1 MHCTSLYCTALANHR
16 TRGIFAL
23 RTSSTYTAIE
33 RLKTVLTVAGFL
45 AITQWFNTGFNIVL
59 ANGVEHAK
67 EASHGDSVS
76 LPKFE
81 LDIMPMLTADGCNAG
96 ACHGKARGQNGFS
109 LSLLGFDSDFDFA
122 AIVNEARGRRLFPAQ
137 PDRSLILMKASAEL
151 PHGGGVRWPMNGP
164 KYQLFRHW
172 IEAGMP
178 RVTDQDPKLV
188 RVTLTPEEHPLEIRG
203 HENLQVTAHYTDGST
218 RDVTLTSAFQS
229 NEPAV
234 VAVDGTGLLQAGD
247 LPGEATIM
255 ARYMGQIST
264 WSTAIPR
271 VEIPSPEHYAALPR
285 NNFIDEFIWE
295 KLKQLNLLPSDPIDD
310 AKFMRRVHLDL
321 IGRLPTPE
329 EVRSFLSDSTTN
341 KREALVDR
349 LLDRPEYADFWANKW
364 ADLLRPNPYRVGIK
378 ASYSLDHWLRE
389 AFRDN
394 MPMDQFAREL
404 VTAKGSTWRNGA
416 VTLFRDRR
424 TPEETTTLIC
434 QLFLGTRLE
443 CAKCHQ
449 HPFEVFGQ
457 REFYGM
463 AAYFARVGYKGT
475 GLSPPISGSEEIIMS
490 AEQGEVRHP
499 ITNEI
504 LPPTPLFG
512 IQRDNDTISAETDRR
527 EVFADWLTA
536 EENQRFAEAAVNR
549 IWGELFGVGLV
560 DPVDD
565 LRATNPPS
573 NPALLQALATE
584 YRRLGFN
591 QKALL
596 KTLTSAYV
604 YSLASMPNET
614 NASDTRNYS
623 RHYRKLTKAEVLA
636 DAISDVTR
644 IPDSFSGMPE
654 GSRAIQAWTHRFAS
668 DFLDAF
674 GRPDANQD
682 PPCERLPQAT
692 MVQALHL
699 MNAPAIQGKLADDHS
714 LVARLSA
721 DPFTPELA
729 IEQLYL
735 AAYSRFPS
743 NVEKQLLLELFSSPD
758 TQRRPFMEDLLWSLI
773 NTPEFVYED

>member
-1 MHCTSLYCTALANHR
+1 V
-16 TRGIFAL
+16 
-23 RTSSTYTAIE
+23 RTSFTGIAVE
-33 RLKTVLTVAGFL
+33 LLNAVLTASVFL
-45 AITQWFNTGFNIVL
+45 AIIPCFDMAAATATASASDL
-59 ANGVEHAK
+59 ETAK
-67 EASHGDSVS
+67 DAASGDSITT
-76 LPKFE
+76 PKFE

-137 PDRSLILMKASAEL
+137 PDRSLILMKAAAEL
-151 PHGGGVRWPMNGP
+151 PHGGGVRWSTNGP
-164 KYQLFRHW
+164 KYQLFRRW

-178 RVTDQDPKLV
+178 RVTDQDPHLV
-188 RVTLTPEEHPLEIRG
+188 RVTLSPEEHPLAIRG
-203 HENLQVTAHYTDGST
+203 LEQLQVTAHYSDGST
-218 RDVTLTSAFQS
+218 RNVTTTSAFQS

-234 VAVDGTGLLQAGD
+234 VAVDGSGLLRAGD

-271 VEIPSPEHYAALPR
+271 ADIPSPEQYAALPR
-285 NNFIDEFIWE
+285 NNFIDEFIWA
-295 KLKQLNLLPSDPIDD
+295 KLQDLNILPSDPVDD

-321 IGRLPTPE
+321 IGRLPTPDE
-329 EVRSFLSDSTTN
+329 SRSFLGDSSAN
-341 KREALVDR
+341 KREALVDQ
-349 LLDRPEYADFWANKW
+349 LLERPEYADFWANKW

-389 AFRDN
+389 AFRAN

-404 VTAKGSTWRNGA
+404 VTAKGSTWKNGA

-490 AEQGEVRHP
+490 ADKGEVRHP
-499 ITNEI
+499 ITNEV

-512 IQRDNDTISAETDRR
+512 KPLETDNTDNDADRR
-527 EVFADWLTA
+527 EAFAVWLTA
-536 EENQRFAEAAVNR
+536 EDNERFAEAAVNR
-549 IWGELFGVGLV
+549 IWGELFGIGLV

-565 LRATNPPS
+565 MRATNPPS
-573 NPALLQALATE
+573 NPALLHALANE

-591 QKALL
+591 QKAFL
-596 KTLTSAYV
+596 KTLTSSYA
-604 YSLASMPNET
+604 YSLSSLPNET
-614 NASDTRNYS
+614 NTADTRNYS

-636 DAISDVTR
+636 DAISDVTL
-644 IPDSFSGMPE
+644 IPDSFSGMPQ
-654 GSRAIQAWTHRFAS
+654 GSRAIQAWTHRFES

-699 MNAPAIQGKLADDHS
+699 MNAPAIQSKLADDQS
-714 LVARLSA
+714 MVARISA
-721 DPFTPELA
+721 DPFNPEQA
-729 IEQLYL
+729 IEHLYL

-743 NVEKQLLLELFSSPD
+743 SAELQSLLDILSSPD